1 MSDIDQIAKPK
12 PDQVTY
18 GTYLK
23 IADLLHL
30 QKPLSSP
37 VQHDEMLFIV
47 IHQVY
52 ELWFK
57 QILHEVNE
65 SVRSLEENRPAKFL
79 RSLQRINTIQKVLIQ
94 QIDILETMTPHDF
107 NLFRQRLNPASGFQ
121 SAQFRVLEFK
131 LGAKNP
137 AYLKFHENNPLDYES
152 LVQSLKEPTLYDHFL
167 RYLNQIGF
175 SIPKSVLER
184 DFEQVHQLNDELV
197 GVYFEIYKEPKNN
210 FEVYAALEALIDLE
224 QDFKLWRFR
233 HVAMVERMIGTR
245 MGTGG
250 SSGAPYL
257 KTTLSKQFFPE
268 IWEVRNRFGAEY

>member
-137 AYLKFHENNPLDYES
+137 AYLKFH
-152 LVQSLKEPTLYDHFL
+152 
-167 RYLNQIGF
+167 
-175 SIPKSVLER
+175 
-184 DFEQVHQLNDELV
+184 
-197 GVYFEIYKEPKNN
+197 
-210 FEVYAALEALIDLE
+210 
-224 QDFKLWRFR
+224 
-233 HVAMVERMIGTR
+233 
-245 MGTGG
+245 
-250 SSGAPYL
+250 
-257 KTTLSKQFFPE
+257 
-268 IWEVRNRFGAEY
+268 